1 MVGIVVISHSGKVAE
16 GVKAM
21 ADQMADK
28 SVRII
33 ACGGIENGE
42 LGTDA
47 IKIMEALI
55 SANSGDGVVVL
66 VDLGSAVLSTYTAL
80 ELLDEEERRLIKIAD
95 APLVEGAVCAAVQ
108 ASAGFSVDEV
118 AAAAESAR
126 SMLKL

>member
-55 SANSGDGVVVL
+55 RADSGDGVVVL

-80 ELLDEEERRLIKIAD
+80 ELLDEKERRLIKIAD

>member
-1 MVGIVVISHSGKVAE
+1 MVGIVVISHSAKVAE

-28 SVRII
+28 SVSII

-42 LGTDA
+42 LGTDPM
-47 IKIMEALI
+47 KIMEALI
-55 SANSGDGVVVL
+55 RANSGDGVVVL

-80 ELLDEEERRLIKIAD
+80 ELLDKEERRLIKIAD
-95 APLVEGAVCAAVQ
+95 APLIEGAICASVQ
-108 ASAGFSVDEV
+108 ASGGFSVNEV